1 MPKPIASWNTARDAW
16 EVPETE
22 GLFCEHLD
30 VFSETWPSSGMTRG
44 GMAYALPT
52 WEHRTDGSA
61 SSSSQLLPTPTVQD
75 GANTGGPS
83 QFGRNTLPL
92 NAQVLRLT

>member
-1 MPKPIASWNTARDAW
+1 MREIARWNPARDVW

-22 GLFCEHLD
+22 NLLCEHLD
-30 VFSETWPSSGMTRG
+30 VFSETWPNSGMTCG
-44 GMAYALPT
+44 GTAYALPT
-52 WEHRTDGSA
+52 WEHRTDASV

-83 QFGRNTLPL
+83 QFDRNTLPL